1 MRLSAVRRLLTGLLI
16 LFVLALVLG
25 VGFNAVNPVGER
37 LPLVPA
43 YALHTPYRVITLER
57 AAEIFLAQKFYLW
70 RTWGGGPV
78 LFLDARARLEWQDH
92 RIPGAMLMYPLS
104 YVEWSCNQKTGRCR
118 EERNDYFGRV
128 LYPYT
133 PAFKDKNLPLIVYGR
148 TLFYNLAAELAWR
161 LHERGHKNIRL
172 MEASLAD
179 WRAAGLPIYGP
190 QLTGPR

>member
-1 MRLSAVRRLLTGLLI
+1 MSLKRLLAGTLI
-16 LFVLALVLG
+16 LFLLALILG
-25 VGFNAVNPVGER
+25 VGFNAVNPAGEH
-37 LPLVPA
+37 LPLVPE
-43 YALHTPYRVITLER
+43 YTLHAPYRVISLDQ
-57 AAEIFLAQKFYLW
+57 AAEIFLAQRFYLW
-70 RTWGGGPV
+70 RTWGGGRV

-104 YVEWSCNQKTGRCR
+104 YVQLSCDNKTGRCR

-128 LYPYT
+128 LYPFT

-161 LHERGHKNIRL
+161 LHQRGHKNIRL
-172 MEASLAD
+172 MDATMAD

-190 QLTGPR
+190 QLRWPR